1 MYLKFKNIHKQSG
14 LGLPSALFLI
24 LVLVI
29 LLATMNRLN
38 EAGASASGREW
49 LSQRAFYSAESAAQ
63 ISAVYALNP
72 EQTMLTCDANF
83 ISNQT
88 FNVSGIGNCSMKVTC
103 DVQVVDS
110 QTYYTFTNEGQCG
123 SGIDTATRI
132 IQIRV
137 SP

>member
-1 MYLKFKNIHKQSG
+1 MYLNTVNLTKQKG

-38 EAGASASGREW
+38 EASATASGREW
-49 LSQRAFYSAESAAQ
+49 LSLRAFYSAESAAQ
-63 ISAVYALNP
+63 LSAVHALNS
-72 EQTMLTCDANF
+72 EQSMTTCNASF
-83 ISNQT
+83 MSNQT
-88 FNVSGIGNCSMKVTC
+88 LSASGMSDCVINVICET
-103 DVQVVDS
+103 QVVNT
-110 QTYYTFTNEGQCG
+110 QTYYTFTNEGRCG
-123 SGIDTATRI
+123 SGVEAAARI